1 MNKSIIKQILIIP
14 VVIWMIVVF
23 EFSSESADISG
34 NTSLNVTRKIAQ
46 VIISKDLTEEQK
58 NENIEVLDSVI
69 RKVAHFTLYT
79 IGGFLGLLYINIYE
93 IDDKKKI
100 GYSVI
105 AGFVYSVSD
114 EIHQIFVPGRAGMIT
129 GVIIDTMGVATGVC
143 VCLLI
148 IKVINILIG
157 KYVLKN
163 KISIKSKNK

>member
-129 GVIIDTMGVATGVC
+129 DVIIDTMGVATGVC